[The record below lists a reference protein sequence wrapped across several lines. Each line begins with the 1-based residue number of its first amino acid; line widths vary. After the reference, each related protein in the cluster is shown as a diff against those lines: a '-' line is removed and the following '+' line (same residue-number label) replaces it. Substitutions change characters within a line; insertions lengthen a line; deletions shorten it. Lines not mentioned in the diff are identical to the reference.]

1 MSLDSCSK
9 CWDSPCT
16 CGHEYE
22 NSSNEYKIK
31 LIAAILGISEN
42 DSLLDDIK
50 YFLKVARSSF

>member
-1 MSLDSCSK
+1 MSLSSCVK

-16 CGHEYE
+16 CGHDYE

-31 LIAAILGISEN
+31 LISAILGIGEN

-50 YFLKVARSSF
+50 QLLKVSKSC